1 MKKMKNVVHAEG
13 YLYEHELE
21 MKTSGP
27 NSKKPGTEFIRGTIG
42 IATDE
47 ELKNIVEFHFTY
59 VTATTSTGKSNATF
73 TLLKDIIDGRLKT
86 AMEDGKEGAAKL
98 RVDSA
103 IGLNDFYTENGGEWR
118 LASPKRNEGGFVH
131 VITDSI
137 NDSSRN
143 YFTLD
148 MVITRATRL
157 DEDEERKLPER
168 MTLGGVCFDFRGQ
181 ILPIELL
188 VYNPKAM
195 DYFEGCEISNQNPLC
210 TEVSG
215 NQVNTTIVREIR
227 EENAFGDDIIRESTS
242 SRKEYVLTRSA
253 KVPYEWDSEDFI
265 TAEKLAELVSERET
279 YLAGVKQRAIEWKEQ
294 KANQA
299 APVIA
304 SATAKPAASTSGGFN
319 F

>member
-21 MKTSGP
+21 MKVSGP

-42 IATDE
+42 VATDE

-59 VTATTSTGKSNATF
+59 VTAITSSGKSNATF
-73 TLLKDIIDGRLKT
+73 TVLKDIIEGRLKT
-86 AMEDGKEGAAKL
+86 AMEVGKDGAAKL
-98 RVDSA
+98 RIDSA
-103 IGLNDFYTENGGEWR
+103 IGLNDFYTENGGEWK

-131 VITDSI
+131 VITDGI

-143 YFTLD
+143 YFTID
-148 MVITRATRL
+148 MVITRATRIE
-157 DEDEERKLPER
+157 EDEERKLPER

-181 ILPIELL
+181 ILPIELM
-188 VYNPKAM
+188 VYNTKAM

-215 NQVNTTIVREIR
+215 NQINTTIVKEIR
-227 EENAFGDDIIRESTS
+227 EENAFGDDIVRESTS
-242 SRKEYVLTRSA
+242 TRKEYVLTRSA

-265 TAEKLAELVSERET
+265 TAEMLTELVSERET
-279 YLAGVKQRAIEWKEQ
+279 YLAGVKQRAIEGKEQ
-294 KANQA
+294 RANQA
-299 APVIA
+299 PV
-304 SATAKPAASTSGGFN
+304 AASTIAKPTASTSVGFN

>member
-21 MKTSGP
+21 MKVSGP

-59 VTATTSTGKSNATF
+59 VTAVTSSGKSNATF
-73 TLLKDIIDGRLKT
+73 TVLKDIIEGRLKT
-86 AMEDGKEGAAKL
+86 AMEVGKDGAAKL
-98 RVDSA
+98 RIDSA
-103 IGLNDFYTENGGEWR
+103 IGLNDFYTENGGEWK

-131 VITDSI
+131 VITDGI

-148 MVITRATRL
+148 MVITRATRIE
-157 DEDEERKLPER
+157 EDEERKLPER

-181 ILPIELL
+181 ILPIELM
-188 VYNPKAM
+188 VYNTKAM

-215 NQVNTTIVREIR
+215 NQINTTIVKEIR
-227 EENAFGDDIIRESTS
+227 EENAFGDDIVRESTS
-242 SRKEYVLTRSA
+242 TRKEYVLTRSA

-265 TAEKLAELVSERET
+265 TAEKLTELVSERET

-299 APVIA
+299 PV
-304 SATAKPAASTSGGFN
+304 AASTIAKPTVSTSVGFN

>member
-21 MKTSGP
+21 MKVSGP
-27 NSKKPGTEFIRGTIG
+27 TSKKPGTVFIRGTIG

-59 VTATTSTGKSNATF
+59 VTAVTSSGKSNATF
-73 TLLKDIIDGRLKT
+73 TVLKDIIEGRLKT
-86 AMEDGKEGAAKL
+86 AMEDGKDGAAKL
-98 RVDSA
+98 RIDSA
-103 IGLNDFYTENGGEWR
+103 IGLNDFYTENNGEWK

-131 VITDSI
+131 VITDGI

-143 YFTLD
+143 YFTID
-148 MVITRATRL
+148 MVITRATRIE
-157 DEDEERKLPER
+157 EDEERKLPER
-168 MTLGGVCFDFRGQ
+168 MTIGGVCFDFRGQ
-181 ILPIELL
+181 ILPIELV
-188 VYNPKAM
+188 VYNTKAM

-210 TEVSG
+210 TEISG
-215 NQVNTTIVREIR
+215 NQINTTIVKEIR
-227 EENAFGDDIIRESTS
+227 EENAFGDDIVRESTS
-242 SRKEYVLTRSA
+242 TRKEYVLTRSA

-279 YLAGVKQRAIEWKEQ
+279 YLAGVKQKAIEWKEQ

-299 APVIA
+299 PVVA
-304 SATAKPAASTSGGFN
+304 SAVAKPTASTSGGFN

>member
-21 MKTSGP
+21 MKVSGP
-27 NSKKPGTEFIRGTIG
+27 TSKKPGTVFIRGTIG

-59 VTATTSTGKSNATF
+59 VTAVTSSGKSNATF
-73 TLLKDIIDGRLKT
+73 TVLKDIIEGRLKT
-86 AMEDGKEGAAKL
+86 AMEDGKDGAAKL
-98 RVDSA
+98 RIDSA
-103 IGLNDFYTENGGEWR
+103 IGLNDFYTENNGEWK

-131 VITDSI
+131 VITDGI

-143 YFTLD
+143 YFTID
-148 MVITRATRL
+148 MVITRATRIE
-157 DEDEERKLPER
+157 EDEERKLPER
-168 MTLGGVCFDFRGQ
+168 MTIGGVCFDFRGQ
-181 ILPIELL
+181 ILPIELV
-188 VYNPKAM
+188 VYNTKAM

-210 TEVSG
+210 TEISG
-215 NQVNTTIVREIR
+215 NQINTTIVKEIR
-227 EENAFGDDIIRESTS
+227 EENAFGDDIVRESTS
-242 SRKEYVLTRSA
+242 TRKEYVLTRSA

-279 YLAGVKQRAIEWKEQ
+279 YLAGVKQKAIEWKEQ

-299 APVIA
+299 LVVA
-304 SATAKPAASTSGGFN
+304 SAVAKPTASTSGGFN